1 MKEHNKMFLLSI
13 FRWVFSIFVILCILF
28 AVLLIVG
35 VFLAAFMFPRDVA
48 ITFSSCS
55 ELDNFVK
62 SKIPAHSNTD
72 IRDNIS
78 SITLLIEVSFG
89 YHI

>member
-1 MKEHNKMFLLSI
+1 MFLLSI
-13 FRWVFSIFVILCILF
+13 FRWIFSIFVILCIIF

-35 VFLAAFMFPRDVA
+35 IFLVAFMFPRDVA

-72 IRDNIS
+72 INKNSFKDNIS
-78 SITLLIEVSFG
+78 SIILLIEVSFG
-89 YHI
+89 CHI